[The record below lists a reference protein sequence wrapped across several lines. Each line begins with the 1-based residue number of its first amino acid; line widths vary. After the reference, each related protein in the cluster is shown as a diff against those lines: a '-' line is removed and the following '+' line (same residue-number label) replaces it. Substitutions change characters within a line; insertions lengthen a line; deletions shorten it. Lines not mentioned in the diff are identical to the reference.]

1 VVDDLNKLR
10 VALSAMPVPEPKPGF
25 EDRVLANA
33 TATATASATRAA
45 PAARANPRGGVR
57 NALRQPATWWAAA
70 AGALAA
76 TVACV
81 AILWKQP
88 DALAGA
94 SVVLALNESRDVSL
108 VIDSERALEDAT
120 IRLFVTGSVTLAG
133 YEQQQEIEWKTSLT
147 EGPNLLSLP
156 VIGRSAGSGSLVAEI
171 EHDGRTRR
179 MSVVLHVIAPPGG
192 DIA

>member
-1 VVDDLNKLR
+1 MVDDLQKLR
-10 VALSAMPVPEPKPGF
+10 VSLGDMPVPEPRPGF

-33 TATATASATRAA
+33 TAARST
-45 PAARANPRGGVR
+45 AARASERGGMR
-57 NALRQPATWWAAA
+57 DAIRQPATWWAAA

-76 TVACV
+76 TLVCV
-81 AILWKQP
+81 ALLWKQP

-120 IRLFVTGSVTLAG
+120 IRLYVTGSVTLAG

-147 EGPNLLSLP
+147 PGPNLLSLP
-156 VIGRSAGSGSLVAEI
+156 VFGRSPGNGSLIAEI
-171 EHDGRTRR
+171 EHEGRTRR

>member
-1 VVDDLNKLR
+1 VVDDFEKLR
-10 VALSAMPVPEPKPGF
+10 VSLSAMPVPEPTPGF
-25 EDRVLANA
+25 EDRVLAKA
-33 TATATASATRAA
+33 TAA
-45 PAARANPRGGVR
+45 PVVARGS
-57 NALRQPATWWAAA
+57 LRDAFRRPSTWWAAA

-76 TVACV
+76 TLACV
-81 AILWKQP
+81 AFFWKQP

-94 SVVLALNESRDVSL
+94 SVVLALNESREVSL

-120 IRLFVTGSVTLAG
+120 IRLYVTGSVTLTG

-156 VIGRSAGSGSLVAEI
+156 VFGRAAGSGSVVAEI

>member
-1 VVDDLNKLR
+1 VADDFQKLR
-10 VALSAMPVPEPKPGF
+10 VSLSDMPVPEPRPGF

-33 TATATASATRAA
+33 TGAHV
-45 PAARANPRGGVR
+45 PAARAPARGGMR
-57 NALRQPATWWAAA
+57 EAMRRPATWWGAA

-81 AILWKQP
+81 ALLWKQP

-120 IRLFVTGSVTLAG
+120 IRLSVTGSVALAG

-147 EGPNLLSLP
+147 QGPNLLSLP
-156 VIGRSAGSGSLVAEI
+156 VFGRAAGSGSLVAEI
-171 EHDGRTRR
+171 EHGGRTRR

-192 DIA
+192 DTA

>member
-10 VALSAMPVPEPKPGF
+10 VSLSDMPVPEPRPGF
-25 EDRVLANA
+25 EDRVLARA
-33 TATATASATRAA
+33 TAAPE
-45 PAARANPRGGVR
+45 PAARAPAGSGGVR
-57 NALRQPATWWAAA
+57 EALRRPATWWGAA

-81 AILWKQP
+81 ALLWKQP

-120 IRLFVTGSVTLAG
+120 IRLVVTGAVSLAG

-156 VIGRSAGSGSLVAEI
+156 MFGRAAGSGRVVAEI
-171 EHDGRTRR
+171 EHEGRTRR

-192 DIA
+192 GTA

>member
-33 TATATASATRAA
+33 TATATRAA
-45 PAARANPRGGVR
+45 PAERANPRGGMR
-57 NALRQPATWWAAA
+57 DAIRQPATWWAAA

-76 TVACV
+76 TIACV
-81 AILWKQP
+81 AILWQQP

-120 IRLFVTGSVTLAG
+120 IRLSVTGSVTLAG

-147 EGPNLLSLP
+147 QGPNLLSLP
-156 VIGRSAGSGSLVAEI
+156 VIGRSAGSGSVVAEI

>member
-1 VVDDLNKLR
+1 VVDDLQKLR
-10 VALSAMPVPEPKPGF
+10 VSLSDMPVPEPRSGF
-25 EDRVLANA
+25 EDRVLAKA
-33 TATATASATRAA
+33 TAAQVPAPQVSA
-45 PAARANPRGGVR
+45 RGSVR
-57 NALRQPATWWAAA
+57 EAIRQPATWWGAA

-81 AILWKQP
+81 ALFWKQP

-94 SVVLALNESRDVSL
+94 SVVIALNESRDVSL

-120 IRLFVTGSVTLAG
+120 IRLVVTGAVSLAG

-147 EGPNLLSLP
+147 QGPNLLSLP
-156 VIGRSAGSGSLVAEI
+156 VFGRTAGSGSLVAEI
-171 EHDGRTRR
+171 EHEGRTRR

-192 DIA
+192 DTA

>member
-1 VVDDLNKLR
+1 
-10 VALSAMPVPEPKPGF
+10 MPVPEPRPGF
-25 EDRVLANA
+25 EDRVLAKA
-33 TATATASATRAA
+33 TAARM
-45 PAARANPRGGVR
+45 PAARVPARGGMR
-57 NALRQPATWWAAA
+57 EALRRPATWWGAA

-81 AILWKQP
+81 ALLWKQP

-120 IRLFVTGSVTLAG
+120 IRLVVTGAVSLAG

-156 VIGRSAGSGSLVAEI
+156 VFGRAAGSGSLVAEI
-171 EHDGRTRR
+171 EHEGRTRR

-192 DIA
+192 GTA

>member
-1 VVDDLNKLR
+1 MVDDLNKLR

-33 TATATASATRAA
+33 TAALSKSTPVRSSAERTRG
-45 PAARANPRGGVR
+45 RGGMR
-57 NALRQPATWWAAA
+57 DAIRQPATWWAAA

-81 AILWKQP
+81 AILWKPP

-120 IRLFVTGSVTLAG
+120 IRLVVTGSVSLAG

-147 EGPNLLSLP
+147 QGPNLLSLP
-156 VIGRSAGSGSLVAEI
+156 VVGRSAGSGSLVAEI

>member
-1 VVDDLNKLR
+1 VVDDLQKLR
-10 VALSAMPVPEPKPGF
+10 VSLGDMPVPEPRPGF
-25 EDRVLANA
+25 EDRVLAKA
-33 TATATASATRAA
+33 TAAQVPAT
-45 PAARANPRGGVR
+45 PAAAVRTQARAGMRH
-57 NALRQPATWWAAA
+57 AIRQPATWWAAA

-81 AILWKQP
+81 AILWKQPQP

-120 IRLFVTGSVTLAG
+120 IRLVVTGSVSLAG

-147 EGPNLLSLP
+147 QGPNLLSLP
-156 VIGRSAGSGSLVAEI
+156 VFGRSAGSGSLVAEI